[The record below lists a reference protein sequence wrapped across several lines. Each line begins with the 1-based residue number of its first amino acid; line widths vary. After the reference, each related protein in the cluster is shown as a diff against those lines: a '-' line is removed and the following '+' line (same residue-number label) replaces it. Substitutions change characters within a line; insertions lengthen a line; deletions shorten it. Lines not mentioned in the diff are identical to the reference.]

1 MRAAIDEYAAR
12 IRHYVKFDEAEIED
26 AAPAPLEVAI
36 DRAAKAAV
44 LVPLDASGTEHDSRG
59 FSRLLERLGSHGKGE
74 FAFVIGGRAGLPS
87 PMLQR
92 AGEVL
97 SLSKMTLP
105 HRLARLVLCEQIYRG
120 LTLLRGE
127 PYGAP

>member
-1 MRAAIDEYAAR
+1 MRAAIDEYVAR
-12 IRHYVKFDEAEIED
+12 IRHYVSFEEIEID
-26 AAPAPLEVAI
+26 DLAAEKVEPAAQ
-36 DRAAKAAV
+36 RAAKAAV

-59 FSRLLERLGSHGKGE
+59 FSRLLERLGSHGKGD
-74 FAFVIGGRAGLPS
+74 FAFVIGGRAGLPKT
-87 PMLQR
+87 MLDG
-92 AGEVL
+92 ASHVL